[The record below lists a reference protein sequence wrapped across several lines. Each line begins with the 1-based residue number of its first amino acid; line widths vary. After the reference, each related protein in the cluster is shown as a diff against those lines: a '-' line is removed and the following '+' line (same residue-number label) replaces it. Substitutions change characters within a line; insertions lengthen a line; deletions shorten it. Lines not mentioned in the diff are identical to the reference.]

1 MKFLCVGYF
10 EPAKM
15 DALSKAQVDAV
26 MSKCPQHME
35 ALHKTGQLLTV
46 AGVDVEAK
54 YLRRVK
60 GQVQVTDES
69 GKRRQEMIGC
79 VYIIEARD
87 MADAIRVASL
97 HPTTQVEAAEQLGW
111 RTEIRPIH
119 TFEQAEAKNA

>member
-1 MKFLCVGYF
+1 MKYLCVGYF

-26 MSKCPQHME
+26 MSKCPHHME
-35 ALHKTGQLLTV
+35 ELHQTGQLLTV
-46 AGVDVEAK
+46 AGVDVEAR
-54 YLRRVK
+54 YLRRAY
-60 GQVQVTDES
+60 GQVQISDRPGKES
-69 GKRRQEMIGC
+69 QEMIGC

-119 TFEQAEAKNA
+119 TFER